1 MRHTTRSAALVLFAL
16 GNFVPG
22 LSARARQDAAPA
34 DAPASARQADPSR
47 SGATIAATSTA
58 TVAAVDPANRLVML
72 RTADGDMIPVKCG
85 KNVMHLDQIKP
96 GDEVKAVAMGRVAL
110 FVGKDAPPDAGAER
124 LIMRT
129 TQDGKPGLIIV
140 DTTQTKEKVE
150 AVDAAAKTV
159 TLQDDDGTPLTIGVG
174 PDVDLSGIQK
184 GDEVT
189 VRATGGL
196 ALSVQRA
203 EEGGAQPAAA
213 AIASETRTAT
223 VESVNREK
231 RIVTLKNAEGKT
243 ATVQLGK
250 RAINFDQIKPG
261 DLVRATMAEEVAVS
275 IDKSGA
281 PSTPEERRV
290 VGVAP
295 KGARPGVFIVDS
307 KQVAGKIESID
318 PAKRTVTLTEP
329 DGGKARTVKV
339 GPEVEL
345 TQLKP
350 GDDVSARVTEA
361 IAIVVEKPQQE
372 KQEKE
377 QK

>member
-1 MRHTTRSAALVLFAL
+1 MRHTTRLAALFAL
-16 GNFVPG
+16 ALGVHVPAP
-22 LSARARQDAAPA
+22 SARARQDAAPA

-47 SGATIAATSTA
+47 SGAAVTATSTA
-58 TVAAVDPANRLVML
+58 TVAAVDVANRLITL

-85 KNVMHLDQIKP
+85 KSVTRLDQIKP

-110 FVGKDAPPDAGAER
+110 FVGKDAPPDGGAER
-124 LIMRT
+124 LVMRT

-150 AVDAAAKTV
+150 AVDAAGKTI
-159 TLQDDDGTPLTIGVG
+159 TLQGDDGTPMKIAVG
-174 PDVDLSGIQK
+174 PEVDLSGIEK

-196 ALSVQRA
+196 ALSVQRPQ
-203 EEGGAQPAAA
+203 EGGAQPAAA
-213 AIASETRTAT
+213 AIVSETRTAT

-243 ATVQLGK
+243 ITVQLGK
-250 RAINFDQIKPG
+250 QAVNFDQIKPG
-261 DLVRATMAEEVAVS
+261 DQVRATMAEEVAVS

-281 PSTPEERRV
+281 PSTAEERRV

-318 PAKRTVTLTEP
+318 AAKRTVSLTEP
-329 DGGKARTVKV
+329 GGGKPRAVKV
-339 GPEVEL
+339 GPGVDL
-345 TQLKP
+345 SQLKA

-361 IAIVVEKPQQE
+361 IAIVVEKPQQQQE
-372 KQEKE
+372 KQEK
-377 QK
+377 